1 MVFIRCRSALNML
14 DVLHGKVVTDL
25 YELYPGVT
33 DFNKKYINTFM
44 LVNTRMSCK
53 DRSSS

>member
-1 MVFIRCRSALNML
+1 ML